1 MDFVAQQIGER
12 SVDRTLAGDA
22 VLAGEGRALDLD
34 GEVALARSAMAG
46 MAAMAL
52 AVIDHGEAGGVQ
64 RGGQAAGDFGGDGA
78 SGKFAHSHYIG
89 RLDSKRRALSEEF
102 ATRRAGPRFHG
113 RIEGKNRPCAEPGCE
128 RVGEFR
134 APVPGGR
141 RPGFDGPGDWR
152 YLCLDH
158 VRAFN
163 GGYNFFEGMSS
174 DEIEAQ
180 QTPYAGWDRE
190 TRAFSPNAG
199 SAPRWAD
206 FTDPLDAIGARF
218 AHRETRDRTDG
229 RELSENDRRALKTL
243 GLDKDADR
251 RALRMRY
258 AELVR
263 RYHPDRNGGDRS
275 HEKALQDVIS
285 AYTQLKGRPAFA

>member
-1 MDFVAQQIGER
+1 M
-12 SVDRTLAGDA
+12 
-22 VLAGEGRALDLD
+22 
-34 GEVALARSAMAG
+34 
-46 MAAMAL
+46 
-52 AVIDHGEAGGVQ
+52 
-64 RGGQAAGDFGGDGA
+64 
-78 SGKFAHSHYIG
+78 
-89 RLDSKRRALSEEF
+89 SEEF

-113 RIEGKNRPCAEPGCE
+113 RIEGKGRPCAEPGCKAP
-128 RVGEFR
+128 GEFR
-134 APVPGGR
+134 APAAHGQR
-141 RPGFDGPGDWR
+141 SGFDGPGDWR

-163 GGYNFFEGMSS
+163 GGYNFFAGMSS

-180 QTPYAGWDRE
+180 QTPYGGWDRE

-199 SAPRWAD
+199 GSPRWAD

-218 AHRETRDRTDG
+218 ARRADQERKDG
-229 RELSENDRRALKTL
+229 RELSEGDRKALKTL

-251 RALRMRY
+251 RALRSRY